1 MLFIS
6 NSFSL
11 ATRAARISLSKVVG
25 HLWAS
30 VTVLG
35 CTWPPECHRTS
46 GLITCAV
53 PTPPYCTPPVT
64 GRSLPRVAACLPGGL
79 LHLNPNPPP
88 AQPPPALVPG
98 GMPLSRAPHRS
109 DVFLLIFKCLSCD
122 SRSAAGS
129 VLPPADSADFP
140 SRSIAH
146 TLQRHTSP
154 PAAGQLCAV
163 SLEAVSESCQPPTLC
178 RESVVINYQDSF

>member
-1 MLFIS
+1 M
-6 NSFSL
+6 
-11 ATRAARISLSKVVG
+11 
-25 HLWAS
+25 
-30 VTVLG
+30 
-35 CTWPPECHRTS
+35 
-46 GLITCAV
+46 

-64 GRSLPRVAACLPGGL
+64 GRSLPQVAACLPGGL

-129 VLPPADSADFP
+129 VLPPADSAAFP
-140 SRSIAH
+140 SRSVAH
-146 TLQRHTSP
+146 TLQRHTLP